1 MANKNKSTD
10 KNKIT
15 DPEEK
20 RIIGLKVKAIEELMG
35 VTGKELARICGVSD
49 TTIYRIEGRTKS
61 DAAISVRTIKLICE
75 KSGADIDWLMSS
87 DSEVEP
93 VGMPTM
99 SVMPENSNPSE
110 PSVKS
115 ASSVQSELSEPS
127 EPSVAFVTS
136 VSAPSVSAP
145 CTSATPA
152 TPAERIKAVRNELRM
167 SQVEFAKHTGLS
179 SGNLAGIETGR
190 TRVTNQT
197 AKKIENVCEHGGA
210 EWILTGDERNKDYPV
225 NDRMIEWLKEHRKLR
240 KKIYRM
246 MEDEEEGDEVD
257 A

>member
-1 MANKNKSTD
+1 MAD

-20 RIIGLKVKAIEELMG
+20 RIIGLKLKAIEELMC

-49 TTIYRIEGRTKS
+49 TTIYRIEGRTKNN
-61 DAAISVRTIKLICE
+61 AAISVRTLKLISE
-75 KSGADIDWLMSS
+75 KSGTDIDWLMSS
-87 DSEVEP
+87 DRAVEP
-93 VGMPTM
+93 VPLVMLERSKPSKSFEMPVE
-99 SVMPENSNPSE
+99 SV
-110 PSVKS
+110 
-115 ASSVQSELSEPS
+115 SSV
-127 EPSVAFVTS
+127 
-136 VSAPSVSAP
+136 
-145 CTSATPA
+145 TSALSVPC
-152 TPAERIKAVRNELRM
+152 TPAERIKAVRNKLRM

-179 SGNLAGIETGR
+179 SGTLAGIETGR
-190 TRVTNQT
+190 TKVTDQT
-197 AKKIENVCEHGGA
+197 AKKIENACEHGGA

>member
-1 MANKNKSTD
+1 MADKNKSTD

-20 RIIGLKVKAIEELMG
+20 RIIGLRVKAIEELMG

-75 KSGADIDWLMSS
+75 KSGADIDWLMSR

-115 ASSVQSELSEPS
+115 ASSVESEPS
-127 EPSVAFVTS
+127 EPSVAS
-136 VSAPSVSAP
+136 VSAPSVS
-145 CTSATPA
+145 

-190 TRVTNQT
+190 TKVTDQT
-197 AKKIENVCEHGGA
+197 AKKIENACEHGGA